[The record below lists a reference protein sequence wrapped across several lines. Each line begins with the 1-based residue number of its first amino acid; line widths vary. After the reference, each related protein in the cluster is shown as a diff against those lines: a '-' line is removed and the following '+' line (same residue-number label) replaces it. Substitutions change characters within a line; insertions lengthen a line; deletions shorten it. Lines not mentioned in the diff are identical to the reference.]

1 MPSYLHLIALAL
13 YGAAAALALAP
24 FAGRRAV
31 PRGLLLAVPSAGAAF
46 HVAGLTQLPSVGL
59 AFALSLLAFFIV
71 CLQVVS
77 ERLLRVSAVA
87 LFTAPLAAGLVGL
100 ALLLGLAPGAEPAAG
115 RNVWLVLHVALSVLG
130 LALLALAFIAA
141 ALYLLQFRELK
152 AKRFGQVFQI
162 FPPLERLD
170 QLNRSALVAGF
181 PALTLGVLLAIGY
194 AVRFAGGFRVDPA
207 QVVWGLFTWAVLGAA
222 VWLRV
227 GRRWTGRRAAVLSIA
242 GFSAV
247 LLVYLA
253 LKLASPGS
261 ERFL

>member
-1 MPSYLHLIALAL
+1 MPYHFHLIALAL
-13 YGAAAALALAP
+13 YGAATALALAP
-24 FAGRRAV
+24 FAGRLAV
-31 PRGLLLAVPSAGAAF
+31 SRGLLLAVPSAGAAF
-46 HVAGLTQLPSVGL
+46 HVAGLVQMAPAGL
-59 AFALSLLAFFIV
+59 AFGLSLLAFFIV
-71 CLQVVS
+71 VLQLVS

-87 LFTAPLAAGLVGL
+87 LFTAPLAAGLVGV
-100 ALLLGLAPGAEPAAG
+100 ALLLGLAPVGESAG

-152 AKRFGQVFQI
+152 AKRFGQVFQV

-170 QLNRSALVAGF
+170 LLNRSALVVGF
-181 PALTLGVLLAIGY
+181 PALTLGVLLAVGY
-194 AVRFAGGFRVDPA
+194 AVRFTGGFRVDPA

-242 GFSAV
+242 GFGAV

-253 LKLASPGS
+253 LKITTPGT

>member
-1 MPSYLHLIALAL
+1 VPYHFHLIALAL
-13 YGAAAALALAP
+13 YGAATALALAP
-24 FAGRRAV
+24 FAGRLAV

-46 HVAGLTQLPSVGL
+46 HVAGLVQMAPAGL
-59 AFALSLLAFFIV
+59 AFGLSLLAFFIV
-71 CLQVVS
+71 VLQLVS

-100 ALLLGLAPGAEPAAG
+100 ALLLGLAPTGESAG

-152 AKRFGQVFQI
+152 AKRFGQVFQV

-170 QLNRSALVAGF
+170 LLNRSALVVGF
-181 PALTLGVLLAIGY
+181 PALTLGVLLAVGY
-194 AVRFAGGFRVDPA
+194 AVRFTGGFRVDPA

-242 GFSAV
+242 GFGAV

-253 LKLASPGS
+253 LKITTPGT

>member
-1 MPSYLHLIALAL
+1 MPYHFHLIALAL
-13 YGAAAALALAP
+13 YGAATALALAP
-24 FAGRRAV
+24 FAGRPAV

-46 HVAGLTQLPSVGL
+46 HVAGLVQMAPAGL
-59 AFALSLLAFFIV
+59 AFGVSLLAFFIV
-71 CLQVVS
+71 VLQLVS

-100 ALLLGLAPGAEPAAG
+100 ALLLGLAPAGESAG

-141 ALYLLQFRELK
+141 ALYLVQFRELK
-152 AKRFGQVFQI
+152 AKRFGQVFQV

-170 QLNRSALVAGF
+170 LLNRSALVVGF
-181 PALTLGVLLAIGY
+181 PALTLGVLLAVGY
-194 AVRFAGGFRVDPA
+194 AVRFTGGFRVDLA

-242 GFSAV
+242 GFGAV

-253 LKLASPGS
+253 LKITTPGT

>member
-1 MPSYLHLIALAL
+1 MPYHFHLIALAL
-13 YGAAAALALAP
+13 YGAATALALAP
-24 FAGRRAV
+24 FAGRLAV

-46 HVAGLTQLPSVGL
+46 HVAGLVQMAPAGL
-59 AFALSLLAFFIV
+59 AFGLSLLAFFIV
-71 CLQVVS
+71 VLQLVS

-100 ALLLGLAPGAEPAAG
+100 ALLLGLAPTGESAG

-152 AKRFGQVFQI
+152 AKRFGQVFQV

-170 QLNRSALVAGF
+170 LLNRSALVVGF
-181 PALTLGVLLAIGY
+181 PALTLGVLLAVGY
-194 AVRFAGGFRVDPA
+194 AVRFTGGFRVDPA

-242 GFSAV
+242 GFGAV

-253 LKLASPGS
+253 LKITTPGT

>member
-1 MPSYLHLIALAL
+1 MPYHFHLIALAL
-13 YGAAAALALAP
+13 YGAATALALAP
-24 FAGRRAV
+24 FAGRLAV
-31 PRGLLLAVPSAGAAF
+31 SRGLLLAVPSAGAAF
-46 HVAGLTQLPSVGL
+46 HVAGLVQMAPAGL
-59 AFALSLLAFFIV
+59 AFGLSLLAFFIV
-71 CLQVVS
+71 VLQLVS

-100 ALLLGLAPGAEPAAG
+100 ALLLGLAPTGESAG

-130 LALLALAFIAA
+130 LALLALAFIAS

-152 AKRFGQVFQI
+152 AKRFGQVFQV

-170 QLNRSALVAGF
+170 LLNRSALVVGF
-181 PALTLGVLLAIGY
+181 PALTLGVLLAVGY
-194 AVRFAGGFRVDPA
+194 AVRFTGGFRVDPA

-242 GFSAV
+242 GFGAV

-253 LKLASPGS
+253 LKITTPGT

>member
-1 MPSYLHLIALAL
+1 ALDGVAT
-13 YGAAAALALAP
+13 ALALAP
-24 FAGRRAV
+24 FAGRRAA
-31 PRGLLLAVPSAGAAF
+31 PRGLLLAVPSAGAAV

-77 ERLLRVSAVA
+77 ERLLRMSAVA

-152 AKRFGQVFQI
+152 AKRSG
-162 FPPLERLD
+162 P
-170 QLNRSALVAGF
+170 
-181 PALTLGVLLAIGY
+181 
-194 AVRFAGGFRVDPA
+194 
-207 QVVWGLFTWAVLGAA
+207 GAA
-222 VWLRV
+222 PRC
-227 GRRWTGRRAAVLSIA
+227 S
-242 GFSAV
+242 
-247 LLVYLA
+247 
-253 LKLASPGS
+253 ASPGS
-261 ERFL
+261 PPSSWCISR

>member
-1 MPSYLHLIALAL
+1 MPYHFHLIALAL
-13 YGAAAALALAP
+13 YGAATALALAP
-24 FAGRRAV
+24 FAGRPAV

-46 HVAGLTQLPSVGL
+46 HVAGLVQMAPAGL
-59 AFALSLLAFFIV
+59 AFGVSLLAFFIV
-71 CLQVVS
+71 VLQLVS

-100 ALLLGLAPGAEPAAG
+100 ALLLGLAPPGESAG

-141 ALYLLQFRELK
+141 ALYLVQFRELK
-152 AKRFGQVFQI
+152 AKRFGQVFQV

-170 QLNRSALVAGF
+170 LLNRSALVVGF
-181 PALTLGVLLAIGY
+181 PALTLGVLLAVGY
-194 AVRFAGGFRVDPA
+194 AVRFTGGFRVDPA

-242 GFSAV
+242 GFGAV

-253 LKLASPGS
+253 LKITTPGT

>member
-1 MPSYLHLIALAL
+1 MPYHFHLIALAL
-13 YGAAAALALAP
+13 YGAATALALAP
-24 FAGRRAV
+24 FAGRLAV
-31 PRGLLLAVPSAGAAF
+31 SRGLLLAVPSAGAAF
-46 HVAGLTQLPSVGL
+46 HVAGLVQMAPAGL
-59 AFALSLLAFFIV
+59 AFGLSLLAFFIV
-71 CLQVVS
+71 VLQLVS

-100 ALLLGLAPGAEPAAG
+100 ALLLGLAPTGESAG

-152 AKRFGQVFQI
+152 AKRFGQVFQV

-170 QLNRSALVAGF
+170 LLNRSALVVGF
-181 PALTLGVLLAIGY
+181 PALTLGVLLAVGY
-194 AVRFAGGFRVDPA
+194 AVRFTGGFRVDPA

-242 GFSAV
+242 GFGAV

-253 LKLASPGS
+253 LKITTPGT